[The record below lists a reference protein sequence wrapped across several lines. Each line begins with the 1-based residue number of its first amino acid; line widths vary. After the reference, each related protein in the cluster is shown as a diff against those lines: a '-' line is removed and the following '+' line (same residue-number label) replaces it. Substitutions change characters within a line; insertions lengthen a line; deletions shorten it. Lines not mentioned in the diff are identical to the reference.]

1 MVAYILRRLLLI
13 IPTLFGIMLLNF
25 IIIQFAPGGP
35 VEQLLGELESESQGG
50 ASEGGGAQVTT
61 VGSEGAY
68 RGSQGIDP
76 EFIAD
81 LQAQYGFTRII
92 CEDGYTGPRLATA
105 DECVAEPIPKYEQFG
120 IMIWNYL
127 QFDFGESFQRSE
139 TVINIILEKMPV
151 SISLGLWATLIS
163 YLVSIPLGIRKAV
176 RDGSTFDTTTS
187 GVIIAAYALPGFLV
201 PVVLLVLFAGG
212 SYWQWFPPGGLVSEN
227 WSELSTWGKIVDYF
241 HHMALPV
248 IAMTVS
254 GFATLTLLTKNS
266 FLDEIKKQ
274 YVLTAKAKGLKE
286 RRVLYGHVFRNA
298 MLIVVAGFP
307 GLFISVF
314 FTGSI
319 FVEQVFNLD
328 GIGLLAFESV
338 LNRDY
343 PIMLGTLYLF
353 GLLGLL
359 INIISDLVYV
369 WIDPRIDFEKRE
381 G

>member
-1 MVAYILRRLLLI
+1 MAAYLLRRLLLI

-35 VEQLLGELESESQGG
+35 VEQILSQLESEEQGG
-50 ASEGGGAQVTT
+50 ASEGGGQAPT

-68 RGSQGIDP
+68 RGSQGIEP
-76 EFIAD
+76 ELIAD

-92 CEDGYTGPRLATA
+92 CEEGYTGPQLATA
-105 DECVAEPIPKYEQFG
+105 DECIAEPIPKYEQFG

-127 QFDFGESFQRSE
+127 NFDFGESFQRSE
-139 TVINIILEKMPV
+139 TVINIIVEKMPV
-151 SISLGLWATLIS
+151 SVSLGLWATLIS

-212 SYWQWFPPGGLVSEN
+212 SFWQWFPLRGLVSEN
-227 WSELSTWGKIVDYF
+227 WEELSTWGQIVDYF
-241 HHMALPV
+241 HHITLPV
-248 IAMTVS
+248 LAMTVS

-274 YVLTAKAKGLKE
+274 YVMTAKAKGLSE
-286 RRVLYGHVFRNA
+286 RRVLYGHVFRNG
-298 MLIVVAGFP
+298 MLIVIAGFP
-307 GLFISVF
+307 AVFISVF
-314 FTGSI
+314 FTGAI

-328 GIGLLAFESV
+328 GLGLLALESV
-338 LNRDY
+338 TRRDF
-343 PIMLGTLYLF
+343 PVMLGSLYLF
-353 GLLGLL
+353 GLMGLVVNL
-359 INIISDLVYV
+359 ITDLV
-369 WIDPRIDFEKRE
+369 
-381 G
+381 